1 MDDGS
6 WATVKDN
13 KKDKRKNV
21 NRKDSDS
28 KANNHN
34 QDSKNNK
41 GNNKKFDGPKRRP
54 SKEETKNVNSDPVKV
69 INLDL
74 IATYTLALILLSRI

>member
-1 MDDGS
+1 M
-6 WATVKDN
+6 
-13 KKDKRKNV
+13 

-28 KANNHN
+28 HNRANNHN

-41 GNNKKFDGPKRRP
+41 GNNKTKSDGPKRRP

-69 INLDL
+69 INLRL
-74 IATYTLALILLSRI
+74 IATHAVIFLLQ